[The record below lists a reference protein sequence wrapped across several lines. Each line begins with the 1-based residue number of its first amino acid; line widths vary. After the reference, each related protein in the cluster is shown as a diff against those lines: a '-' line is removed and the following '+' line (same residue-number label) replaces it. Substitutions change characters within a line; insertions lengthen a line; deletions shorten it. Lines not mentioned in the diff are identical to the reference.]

1 MSQPRKITSELGQT
15 LAQALQHRHPEISAA
30 LALRYATKYVDAV
43 LAELHA
49 ASQRPANWCD
59 EEISINAS
67 AIYRDAGRT
76 SSGRRIYSLMQESP
90 DTSILLLEQR
100 GNQGQY
106 NRMILNPQYKDLA
119 MREYHRTVTQ
129 DSTGLDN
136 ISPDDLWDQATDVVE
151 IDRHSLL
158 SFCQRTEQELQSGAH
173 AQAYRS
179 AAETNLR
186 TARQLLGR
194 IRELDGSAYI
204 PEVRQRADTGRVY
217 GLGQSLIRTRRAV
230 RHAALGA
237 CWQYDFNAHSFAV
250 LASWALKIRP
260 DSEVRAIQ
268 EYVRNRNQ
276 IRQRIA
282 RNTGRAEWEI
292 KSVFTSLGFGARPQ
306 ANWRS
311 SIARIMG
318 GAYGVEQLLRDQT
331 FRTIYREL
339 LLVRRT
345 VANFFASLPAGWELF
360 QGCQYPAGRRNTNQM
375 LAWIYQNTEAY
386 LTQQFVD
393 YVAEHTQ
400 QQPRLTVHD
409 AVYYSQRIPAEV
421 LRDAKLLLSEQFAL
435 VRISAEQIIPIST
448 DSYRQQL
455 YQEQQAL
462 EQRHRLH
469 IEQEEQQARVYQA
482 RCAEIIADQH
492 RIRPVPAQSAAD
504 WDTWDPESDP
514 EFASW
519 SIQEQQQY
527 LQIRQGVL
535 RCH

>member
-1 MSQPRKITSELGQT
+1 MSQPRKITSELRQT

-76 SSGRRIYSLMQESP
+76 GSGRRIYSLMQASA
-90 DTSILLLEQR
+90 DTSLLLLQQR

-106 NRMILNPQYKDLA
+106 NRMTLNPRYKDQT
-119 MREYHRTVTQ
+119 MREYHQALAQNSTQ
-129 DSTGLDN
+129 LDN
-136 ISPDDLWDQATDVVE
+136 LSPDDLWDQATDVVE

-179 AAETNLR
+179 AAELNLR

-268 EYVRNRNQ
+268 EYVRNRTQ

-345 VANFFASLPAGWELF
+345 VSNFFASLPAGWQLF

-393 YVAEHTQ
+393 YVAQQTQ

-409 AVYYSQRIPAEV
+409 AVYYSQRIPSEV
-421 LRDAKLLLSEQFAL
+421 LRDARLRLSEQFAL
-435 VRISAEQIIPIST
+435 VRVTAEQIIPIST
-448 DSYRQQL
+448 EGYRQQL
-455 YQEQQAL
+455 YQAEQARQ
-462 EQRHRLH
+462 EQHRLH
-469 IEQEEQQARVYQA
+469 IQREEQQAQGYSSQL
-482 RCAEIIADQH
+482 ADLIQD
-492 RIRPVPAQSAAD
+492 RGQIRTVRTPTPV
-504 WDTWDPESDP
+504 WDTWDPDSDP

-519 SIQEQQQY
+519 TGAEQQQY
-527 LQIRQGVL
+527 LQIRQGL
-535 RCH
+535 IRCH